1 MSLRKQDPKVA
12 RTLPA
17 HFAAKGKHAD
27 TAGTPWH
34 GRDLTPSHFPGDM
47 GERNEAVATALEAL
61 DAGEDPTRERLVAAL
76 AGTRI
81 LIPIQAIATE
91 TAETEN
97 GLHADNASDMAM
109 VKLRM
114 RDGQVALPIFTSL
127 EALAAWSPE
136 ARPVPM
142 VLEKAAQSAVAEGCT
157 CLAVDLGREGT
168 PLVLRRSALWA
179 LAQGRP
185 WRAPHNDDLVRSEIA
200 ALVHAADGLEGAEPL
215 PGEERELELRLALTP
230 GLDRQALDAL
240 MSRVQT
246 FLAHSRVIAERVSS
260 LKITVTPT
268 RR

>member
-17 HFAAKGKHAD
+17 HFTAKDQLTD

-34 GRDLTPSHFPGDM
+34 GRDLTPSHFPDDV
-47 GERNEAVATALEAL
+47 GERGENVAGALEAF
-61 DAGEDPTRERLVAAL
+61 DAGADPTRERLVAAL
-76 AGTRI
+76 AGTRV

-91 TAETEN
+91 TAETER
-97 GLHADNASDMAM
+97 GLTADNASDMAM
-109 VKLRM
+109 VKLQL
-114 RDGQVALPIFTSL
+114 RDGQVALPVFTNVA
-127 EALAAWSPE
+127 ALSAWNPE

-142 VLEKAAQSAVAEGCT
+142 VLEQAAQSAVAEGCT

-168 PLVLRRSALWA
+168 PIVLRRSALWA
-179 LAQGRP
+179 IAQGRP
-185 WRAPHNDDLVRSEIA
+185 WHAPHHDALVREEIA
-200 ALVHAADGLEGAEPL
+200 AIVHAVDGLEGAEPL

-268 RR
+268 QR